1 MRFLVERLKMKT
13 VNFIIDDGNSYFA
26 AGLRLCIA
34 EYARDNNKT
43 IRFLAPDSKE
53 VPDVLFASS
62 SRCIRHWGTP
72 WHAATVAQSVI
83 IEEEKGVFRKNGRRV
98 LCRMDRRSDLSV
110 LLDRVFAD
118 AHFAQAKSA
127 QLTQRERQVV
137 NYLRRGVDQSQT
149 ARLLGVSVK
158 TVHSHKRSVMRKLM
172 LSRNHEFIYWLLSQE
187 GEYS

>member
-1 MRFLVERLKMKT
+1 MKT

-62 SRCIRHWGTP
+62 SRCIRRWRTP

-83 IEEEKGVFRKNGRRV
+83 IEEEKGDFAKMAGEYYVEWIGEAIYLCCWIVCLPMLILHRR
-98 LCRMDRRSDLSV
+98 
-110 LLDRVFAD
+110 
-118 AHFAQAKSA
+118 
-127 QLTQRERQVV
+127 
-137 NYLRRGVDQSQT
+137 N
-149 ARLLGVSVK
+149 
-158 TVHSHKRSVMRKLM
+158 
-172 LSRNHEFIYWLLSQE
+172 LLS
-187 GEYS
+187 